1 MNELFSSK
9 TRTSSAQRIAS
20 LLITFA
26 AALAVSPLIAQ
37 APAKQKPAPA
47 EWPESAPYDA
57 AIEAFDAA
65 LTRAGWD
72 LEFRERLIKTPASA
86 KQAVAEAGNIRIP
99 ADKVIVF
106 YEAQPGKPD
115 AAKSATAQDNAY
127 TFVQLSSQSKSN
139 ENVHVFCLPPFK
151 KDDKS
156 KKYKYENYFMCCY
169 DYWKRQNT
177 HQ

>member
-9 TRTSSAQRIAS
+9 TRTSSARRIAS
-20 LLITFA
+20 VLVTFA

-37 APAKQKPAPA
+37 APAKQKQAPA

-72 LEFRERLIKTPASA
+72 LEFRQRLIKSPDSA
-86 KQAVAEAGNIRIP
+86 KEAVAEVGNITIP
-99 ADKVIVF
+99 ASKVIVF
-106 YEAQPGKPD
+106 YEAQPAKPE
-115 AAKSATAQDNAY
+115 AKSASTESNNYIAA
-127 TFVQLSSQSKSN
+127 QLSSVSKSN

-169 DYWKRQNT
+169 DVWKRQNT
-177 HQ
+177 R

>member
-1 MNELFSSK
+1 MKELFSSK
-9 TRTSSAQRIAS
+9 TRTRSARRIAS
-20 LLITFA
+20 VLITFA
-26 AALAVSPLIAQ
+26 AALAVSLLIAQ
-37 APAKQKPAPA
+37 ARAKQKQAPA

-72 LEFRERLIKTPASA
+72 LEFRQRLIKTPDSA
-86 KQAVAEAGNIRIP
+86 KEAVAEAGNIKIP

-115 AAKSATAQDNAY
+115 AGRSAIAQDNAY
-127 TFVQLSSQSKSN
+127 TFVQLLSQSKSN

-156 KKYKYENYFMCCY
+156 KMYKYENHFMCCY
-169 DYWKRQNT
+169 DAWKRQKR
-177 HQ
+177 

>member
-1 MNELFSSK
+1 MNELSITK
-9 TRTSSAQRIAS
+9 TRTRSARRIANVF
-20 LLITFA
+20 ITFA
-26 AALAVSPLIAQ
+26 AALAVSPLTAQ
-37 APAKQKPAPA
+37 APAKQKQAPA

-72 LEFRERLIKTPASA
+72 LEFRQRLIKSPDSA
-86 KQAVAEAGNIRIP
+86 KEAVAEVGNIRIP

-106 YEAQPGKPD
+106 YEAEPGKPD
-115 AAKSATAQDNAY
+115 ATKSATAQDNAY

-169 DYWKRQNT
+169 DFWKRQKR
-177 HQ
+177 

>member
-1 MNELFSSK
+1 MNEPAISK
-9 TRTSSAQRIAS
+9 TRTRSARRVAS

-26 AALAVSPLIAQ
+26 AALAASPLIAQ
-37 APAKQKPAPA
+37 APAKQTQAQT
-47 EWPESAPYDA
+47 EWPERAPYDA

-72 LEFRERLIKTPASA
+72 LEFRQRLIKTPDSA
-86 KQAVAEAGNIRIP
+86 KEAVAEAGNIRIP
-99 ADKVIVF
+99 AGKVIVF
-106 YEAQPGKPD
+106 YEGQPGKPD
-115 AAKSATAQDNAY
+115 AAKSATVQDSAY
-127 TFVQLSSQSKSN
+127 IFVQLSSQSKSN

-169 DYWKRQNT
+169 DVWKRQNAR
-177 HQ
+177 

>member
-9 TRTSSAQRIAS
+9 TRTRPARTIAS
-20 LLITFA
+20 VFIAFA
-26 AALAVSPLIAQ
+26 AALAVSPVIAQ
-37 APAKQKPAPA
+37 APAKQKQAPA

-72 LEFRERLIKTPASA
+72 LEFRQRLIKTPDSA

-169 DYWKRQNT
+169 DVWKRQNT
-177 HQ
+177 R

>member
-9 TRTSSAQRIAS
+9 TRTRPARRIAS
-20 LLITFA
+20 VLITFA

-37 APAKQKPAPA
+37 APAKQKQAPA

-72 LEFRERLIKTPASA
+72 SEFRQRLIKSPDSAKEAVSEIGNIKIPAS
-86 KQAVAEAGNIRIP
+86 
-99 ADKVIVF
+99 KVIVF
-106 YEAQPGKPD
+106 YEAQSAKPE
-115 AAKSATAQDNAY
+115 AKNASAESDNY
-127 TFVQLSSQSKSN
+127 IPVQLSSVSKSN

-151 KDDKS
+151 KNDKT
-156 KKYKYENYFMCCY
+156 KQCKYEDYFMCCY
-169 DYWKRQNT
+169 DLWKRQNPRR
-177 HQ
+177 